1 MVGDKG
7 HLKKSLTALV
17 DYCGVVCRIMEVAG
31 IPAKEKDVN
40 LKAAIANKGFRQ
52 SALATLLGVS
62 QSYLSLV
69 IHGKRTIGP
78 RLERRLRI
86 IFGNEVEFLA

>member
-7 HLKKSLTALV
+7 HLKKSLTALL
-17 DYCGVVCRIMEVAG
+17 DYSGVVCRIVEIAG

-52 SALATLLGVS
+52 SDVAVLLELS
-62 QSYLSLV
+62 HSFLSLIV
-69 IHGKRTIGP
+69 HG
-78 RLERRLRI
+78 
-86 IFGNEVEFLA
+86 